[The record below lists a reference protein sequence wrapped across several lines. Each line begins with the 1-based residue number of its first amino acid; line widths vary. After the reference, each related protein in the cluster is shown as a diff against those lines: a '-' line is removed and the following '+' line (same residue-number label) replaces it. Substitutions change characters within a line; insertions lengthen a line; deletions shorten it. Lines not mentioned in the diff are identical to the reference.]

1 MRYIDRDEIA
11 RRLTYDRCIP
21 IVREAMIAFSTGET
35 KQLLRSILPLSDGRL
50 FGVMP
55 GALGAHAPF
64 GAKILSVFK
73 DNAAKGK
80 QSHQGVVLL
89 FEPDGGE
96 PVCLLHAG
104 EITAIR
110 TAAASAVATDAL
122 ARKDAKRLTILG
134 TGEQAITHARAI
146 SQVRKLETLVLW
158 GRSAERAEKVAEML
172 RDELRIET
180 IAAPTARV
188 AVVNAD
194 IVCTVTSAVEP
205 IMEGKWLRPG
215 AHINIVGSSYA
226 GPVEVDNETV
236 TRTRFFVDSRE
247 GVIAQGAE
255 FLNAKKAGLIG
266 DDHIAG
272 EIGEVLAEKVAGR
285 RSQDEIT
292 AYKSLGHIV
301 QDLASAWALY
311 AEGE

>member
-21 IVREAMIAFSTGET
+21 IVRKAMIAFSTGET
-35 KQLLRSILPLSDGRL
+35 KQLLRSILPLSEGRL

-146 SQVRKLETLVLW
+146 SKVRQVETLVVW
-158 GRSAERAEKVAEML
+158 GRSVDRAQKLSEKMRAEL
-172 RDELRIET
+172 GIET
-180 IAAPTARV
+180 IVAPTTRV
-188 AVVNAD
+188 AVVDAD
-194 IVCTVTSAVEP
+194 IVCTVTSAIEP
-205 IMEGKWLRPG
+205 ILEGKWLQPG
-215 AHINIVGSSYA
+215 THINIVGSSYA

-236 TRTRFFVDSRE
+236 ARSRFYVDSRE
-247 GVIAQGAE
+247 GVLAQGAE
-255 FLNAKKAGLIG
+255 FLSAKKAGLVA
-266 DDHIAG
+266 DDHIVG
-272 EIGEVLAEKVAGR
+272 EIGEVLAGRVEGR
-285 RSQDEIT
+285 RSADEIT
-292 AYKSLGHIV
+292 AYKSLGHIA

-311 AEGE
+311 SENG

>member
-1 MRYIDRDEIA
+1 MRTIDREEVA
-11 RRLTYDRCIP
+11 RRLTYERCIP

-35 KQLLRSILPLSDGRL
+35 KQLLRSILPLSEGRL

-55 GALGAHAPF
+55 GALGAQKPF
-64 GAKILSVFK
+64 GAKILSVFN

-89 FEPDGGE
+89 FEPESGE
-96 PVCLLHAG
+96 PVCLVDAG

-134 TGEQAITHARAI
+134 TGEQAVTHARAI
-146 SQVRKLETLVLW
+146 SKVRTLETLVLW
-158 GRSAERAEKVAEML
+158 GRSEDRARKLAAKL
-172 RDELRIET
+172 RDELKIE
-180 IAAPTARV
+180 IVVAPTTRV
-188 AVVNAD
+188 AVVDAD
-194 IVCTVTSAVEP
+194 IICTVTSAVEP

-226 GPVEVDNETV
+226 GPAEVDNDVV
-236 TRTRFFVDSRE
+236 TRARFFADSRE

-255 FLNAKKAGLIG
+255 FLNAKKVGLIG
-266 DDHIAG
+266 DDHIVG
-272 EIGEVLAEKVAGR
+272 EIGEVLAGKVEGR
-285 RSQDEIT
+285 RSTDEIT

-311 AEGE
+311 AEQY